1 MGFIGKIV
9 SHILSNMLALYAAAY
24 LVTGFQLEGGLVP
37 LFTTAAILTLINMFI
52 RPVVKLLSGPFIML
66 TLGLFTIVVNAL
78 MLFILDKLSDPLT
91 ITGYAPLLLGT
102 LIIGVVNLVFGL
114 GSKTFHHKES

>member
-24 LVTGFQLEGGLVP
+24 LITGFQLKGGLVP

-91 ITGYAPLLLGT
+91 ITGYVPLFFGT
-102 LIIGVVNLVFGL
+102 LIIGVVNLLFGF
-114 GSKTFHHKES
+114 GAKTVHHKEI

>member
-24 LVTGFQLEGGLVP
+24 LVTGFQLEGGFVP

-91 ITGYAPLLLGT
+91 ITGYVPLLLGT
-102 LIIGVVNLVFGL
+102 LIIGVVNLLFGF
-114 GSKTFHHKES
+114 GAKTVHQKET